1 MTAAANSG
9 LRSIDQ
15 RRIVKGDV
23 IVTRNVVDTMNKTVN
38 TLSHATS
45 KLANSAA
52 ATDIHKLVQRLAGI
66 FLDPLRSCPKYE
78 E

>member
-52 ATDIHKLVQRLAGI
+52 ATDIHKLVQPSRRNLSRSPAVLAQV
-66 FLDPLRSCPKYE
+66 
-78 E
+78 

>member
-23 IVTRNVVDTMNKTVN
+23 IVTRNVVDTMNKTVS

-52 ATDIHKLVQRLAGI
+52 AIHIHKLVQRLARI
-66 FLDPLRSCPKYE
+66 LLDPLRTWPRYE